1 MTEKSHTAR
10 VMGGVE
16 RWFEAFLWRS
26 RLIVLTGVIAS
37 LISAFIL
44 FAVATID
51 VFSLVAKVLAYATGN
66 SPDSYDAFHGMVISH
81 VIGAVDDFLLGTVLL
96 IFALGLYELF
106 ISKID
111 QADEDSHNSSKILLI
126 KTLDDLKDRLAKVVL
141 MILIVT
147 FFKNV
152 VHTTFEEPL
161 NILYLG
167 GGILFVALA
176 LYFTHRSGHQEGK

>member
-1 MTEKSHTAR
+1 M
-10 VMGGVE
+10 
-16 RWFEAFLWRS
+16 FESFLWRS
-26 RLIVLTGVIAS
+26 RYIVLTAVVASLVSAVLLFVIAT
-37 LISAFIL
+37 L
-44 FAVATID
+44 D
-51 VFSLVAKVLAYATGN
+51 VFFLVVWVIAYAAGQRTAG
-66 SPDSYDAFHGMVISH
+66 PDAYDSFHSEVVTH
-81 VIGAVDDFLLGTVLL
+81 VIGAVDDYLLATVLF

-111 QADEDSHNSSKILLI
+111 QADEDSHYSSKILLI
-126 KTLDDLKDRLAKVVL
+126 KTLDDLKDRLAKVIL

-152 VHTTFEEPL
+152 VHTSFEEPL

-176 LYFTHRSGHQEGK
+176 LFFTYRSSQHEGK